1 VSLKTRA
8 VANMR
13 RSWLRSGHRVGLT
26 RDLAPVI
33 GGLRGIVLD
42 VGGGR
47 EAPLDASWP
56 AGVTRYRID
65 AFPHIRPDLIADAA
79 QLPMRDGVADAVVM
93 CELLEHLAQPRMA
106 IDEARR
112 VLRPGGTLCGSVP
125 FLFPVHADPY
135 DFHRYTD
142 QGLRTL
148 LAEFRDVAV
157 TPHGNRAGAAWLLV
171 SGNSRAMRLL
181 NPVVRGV
188 FRSPSREAP
197 EGYVF
202 VARK

>member
-1 VSLKTRA
+1 
-8 VANMR
+8 MR

-33 GGLRGIVLD
+33 RDLSGVVLD

-56 AGVTRYRID
+56 ARTTRYRID
-65 AFPHIRPDLIADAA
+65 AFPHINPHVIGDAT
-79 QLPMRDGVADAVVM
+79 QLPFADSSADAVVM
-93 CELLEHLAQPRMA
+93 CELLEHLAEPRAA

-142 QGLRTL
+142 QGLRSL
-148 LAEFRDVAV
+148 LSGYHDVSV

-171 SGNSRAMRLL
+171 SGSSRVLRLL
-181 NPVVRGV
+181 NPVVRAV
-188 FRSPSREAP
+188 FPRPSDVAP

>member
-1 VSLKTRA
+1 LKTRA
-8 VANMR
+8 VAIMR
-13 RSWLRSGHRVGLT
+13 QSWLRSGHRVGLT

-33 GGLRGIVLD
+33 GDLRGVVLD

-56 AGVTRYRID
+56 AGITRCRID
-65 AFPHIRPDLIADAA
+65 AFPHIRPDVIADAA
-79 QLPMRDGVADAVVM
+79 CLPIRDSSADAVVM
-93 CELLEHLAQPRMA
+93 CELLEHLAQPRIA
-106 IDEARR
+106 IDEAQR

-135 DFHRYTD
+135 DFYRYTE
-142 QGLRTL
+142 QGLRNL
-148 LAEFRDVAV
+148 LSGYREVTI

-171 SGNSRAMRLL
+171 SGSSRLLRLL

-188 FRSPSREAP
+188 FRRPSREAP

-202 VARK
+202 VAYK